1 MIKELISV
9 SIIFLVLLSG
19 CNTTDGDTAGE
30 TTQDGVLI
38 HITSGSDN
46 PHRVLMVLQMAAKMS
61 DDKAVAIYMD
71 IEAVKLFV
79 KGASDI
85 EMEPFPSAF
94 TQLSVLAEKGVAVM
108 ACPGC
113 LAVAGIS
120 PDSLMDGVMV
130 AEKEKFFD
138 FADGRIIT
146 LDY

>member
-1 MIKELISV
+1 MFKRLLGTC
-9 SIIFLVLLSG
+9 SIILVIFSG
-19 CNTTDGDTAGE
+19 CSTTDGDIAGE
-30 TTQDGVLI
+30 TEKDGVLI
-38 HITSGSDN
+38 HIASGPEN
-46 PHRVLMVLQMAAKMS
+46 PHRVLMALQMAVKMS
-61 DDKAVAIYMD
+61 EDKSVAVYLD

-79 KGASDI
+79 KGASDL

-94 TQLSVLAEKGVAVM
+94 SALSALSEKGVAVM

-130 AEKEKFFD
+130 AEKERFFN
-138 FADGRIIT
+138 FTGGRIIT

>member
-1 MIKELISV
+1 MYNLFVFINICLLV
-9 SIIFLVLLSG
+9 IFSG
-19 CNTTDGDTAGE
+19 CSTTDGDTAGG
-30 TTQDGVLI
+30 TAKDGVLV
-38 HITSGSDN
+38 HVSSGPDN
-46 PHRVLMVLQMAAKMS
+46 PHRVLMALQMASKMS
-61 DDKAVAIYMD
+61 EDKAVAVYLD
-71 IEAVKLFV
+71 IEAVRLFV

-94 TQLSVLAEKGVAVM
+94 TQLSTLAEKGIAVM

-120 PDSLMDGVMV
+120 PDSLMDGVIV
-130 AEKEKFFD
+130 AEKERFFD